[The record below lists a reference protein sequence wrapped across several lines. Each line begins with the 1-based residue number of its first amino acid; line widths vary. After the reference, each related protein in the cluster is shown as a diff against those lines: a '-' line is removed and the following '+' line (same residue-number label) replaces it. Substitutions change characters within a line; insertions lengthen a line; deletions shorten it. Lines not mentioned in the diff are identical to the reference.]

1 MKLLTFILI
10 FSIDAGASTIAK
22 YRTTPDGSAMQK
34 FNLDAD
40 KATYEKTSNFFDLK
54 GKNYSVGLLELKK
67 LDPDYAAVTKQV
79 DEYAKKLHVVDDF
92 LKEQGSGFNQ
102 VSGVIQ
108 HEAVIIVDDF
118 RIKPDSKHYEPLN
131 KLFQRLQKLDWKLA
145 KGFQISPDLEQV
157 IEIDNGKTVKTSKY
171 ARDLYC
177 RKAQL
182 PTVCTLH
189 GGGQIYVE

>member
-1 MKLLTFILI
+1 MKFLTIILI
-10 FSIDAGASTIAK
+10 FSLHAGASSISK
-22 YRTTPDGSAMQK
+22 YRTTPDGSAMQR

-54 GKNYSVGLLELKK
+54 AKNYSVGLLELTK
-67 LDPDYAAVTKQV
+67 LDAEYTAVKKEV

-92 LKEQGSGFNQ
+92 LKEKGSGFNQ

-108 HEAVIIVDDF
+108 HEAVIMVDDF
-118 RIKPDSKHYEPLN
+118 RIKPDSKHYGPLN
-131 KLFQRLQKLDWKLA
+131 TLFQRLQKLEWKLE

-157 IEIDNGKTVKTSKY
+157 MEINNGKTVKTSKY

>member
-1 MKLLTFILI
+1 MKFLTLILI
-10 FSIDAGASTIAK
+10 FSFHAGASSISK
-22 YRTTPDGSAMQK
+22 YRTTPDGSAMQR
-34 FNLDAD
+34 FNLEAD

-54 GKNYSVGLLELKK
+54 ARNYSVGLLELTKLNSEYSAVKK
-67 LDPDYAAVTKQV
+67 EVDGYAI
-79 DEYAKKLHVVDDF
+79 KLHAVDDF
-92 LKEQGSGFNQ
+92 LKEKGSGFNQ

-108 HEAVIIVDDF
+108 HEAVIMVDDF
-118 RIKPDSKHYEPLN
+118 RIKPDSKHYQPLN
-131 KLFQRLQKLDWKLA
+131 KLFQRLQKLEWKLA

-157 IEIDNGKTVKTSKY
+157 MEIDNGKTVKTSKY